1 MALFSVS
8 YDLNKAGQNY
18 EALYTELKRT
28 EFKHIMDS
36 TWLISTS
43 ESAKDIYNRLSAKID
58 NNDLIFISKVNSA
71 QYFGSLRGDGIWQW
85 ISDRV

>member
-1 MALFSVS
+1 MAVFSVS

-28 EFKHIMDS
+28 QYKHIMDS
-36 TWLISTS
+36 TWLISTT
-43 ESAKDIYNRLSAKID
+43 ESAKEIYNRLSAKID
-58 NNDLIFISKVNSA
+58 NNDLIFISKVNA
-71 QYFGSLRGDGIWQW
+71 NQYYGSLRGSDIWQW